1 MAMGMGFVRR
11 VTCAAVLASLALT
24 VAGCDTIDSLEFFDT
39 KKKLPG
45 ERKPVFPEGVPGV
58 SQGIPAEL
66 QKGYNE
72 QATQAAPDP
81 ATAAAQQLSA
91 KPEAKEKPKTQ
102 QAAKPKP
109 KPKPAAAQAQ
119 TQAPSQPP
127 QQQGQAPWPGQQQQQ
142 QPQAGWPAPPSS
154 TQFSR

>member
-1 MAMGMGFVRR
+1 MAFLRK
-11 VTCAAVLASLALT
+11 VTCAVVLASMA
-24 VAGCDTIDSLEFFDT
+24 VAIAGCDTFDSLEFFDT

-81 ATAAAQQLSA
+81 ATAAVQQLSA
-91 KPEAKEKPKTQ
+91 KPEAKEKPKPK

-109 KPKPAAAQAQ
+109 KPKPTAAQAQ
-119 TQAPSQPP
+119 TQSPPP
-127 QQQGQAPWPGQQQQQ
+127 QPVQQPQQGQSGSPWPGQ
-142 QPQAGWPAPPSS
+142 
-154 TQFSR
+154 